1 MSFLRRTSS
10 SSGRR
15 KPRAAWAALITG
27 VVLVA
32 LIVIGVL
39 LPILTLI
46 GAADGA
52 TAGALDVPVGGIVGA
67 LAIGYILALLLLLLC
82 LRTRNGAFAWVLA
95 VAAVISTL
103 LVSLWPIVA
112 VAIAGVDQAQDIIP
126 FIQNLIER
134 VTNR

>member
-10 SSGRR
+10 FGPR

-27 VVLVA
+27 VVLVV

-52 TAGALDVPVGGIVGA
+52 TAGALDVPVGGIAAA
-67 LAIGYILALLLLLLC
+67 LAIGYVLALVLLLLC
-82 LRTRNGAFAWVLA
+82 LRARNGAVAWVLA
-95 VAAVISTL
+95 VAAVIAAL
-103 LVSLWPIVA
+103 LVSLWPIIAVA
-112 VAIAGVDQAQDIIP
+112 VAGVDQAQDIIP
-126 FIQNLIER
+126 FIQDLIQR
-134 VTNR
+134 VTSR

>member
-10 SSGRR
+10 FGGR

-27 VVLVA
+27 VILVV

-52 TAGALDVPVGGIVGA
+52 TAGALDVPVGGIVAA

-82 LRTRNGAFAWVLA
+82 LRSRNGAFAWVVA

-103 LVSLWPIVA
+103 LVSVWPIIVVA
-112 VAIAGVDQAQDIIP
+112 LAGVDQAQDIVP
-126 FIQNLIER
+126 FIQDLVQR
-134 VTNR
+134 VTSP